1 MMKAVYINEFGGP
14 ENLEIR
20 EIAEPGTPGDG
31 QILVRVLFAGI
42 NRADI
47 LQRRGLYPGPKGYD
61 PHRPGLEFAGIVEA
75 VGDDV
80 DQYSVGDH
88 VMGITSG
95 EAQSELVLVDQRH
108 AISTDGLSPEQAG
121 AIPEVYVTAHD
132 ALVTLAN
139 VAAGETVLIHAI
151 ASGVGLAAAQIAKAK
166 GATVIGTTRSPEKA
180 SKLSDTSGKFS
191 RWIDHVIVT
200 DDGPLF
206 ADKMLGLTDG
216 RGANVIID
224 LVGGDYFPEELR
236 AAASKGRIILVG
248 LTAGRKA
255 EFDMGLALTK
265 RVTIKGTVL
274 RSRSND
280 EKAAAV
286 TAMAED
292 LLPRFANGELIPII
306 DRIFPIE
313 EVADAHRYV
322 ESDKNIG
329 KVLLAFPHV

>member
-1 MMKAVYINEFGGP
+1 MIKAVYLKEFGGP

-20 EIAEPGTPGDG
+20 EIAEPGTPGTG
-31 QILVRVLFAGI
+31 QVLVRVFYAGV

-80 DQYSVGDH
+80 DQFLAGEQ

-95 EAQSELVLVDQRH
+95 EAQSELILVDHRH
-108 AISTDGLSPEQAG
+108 AISADGLSPEQAG

-132 ALVTLAN
+132 ALVTQAN
-139 VAAGETVLIHAI
+139 VAAGESVLIHAI
-151 ASGVGLAAAQIAKAK
+151 ASGVGLAGAQIAKAK
-166 GATVIGTTRSPEKA
+166 GARVIGTTRSPEKA
-180 SKLSDTSGKFS
+180 AKLSDANGEFS

-200 DDGPLF
+200 DEGPLF
-206 ADKMLGLTDG
+206 ADKVLELTVG
-216 RGANVIID
+216 HGADVVID

-255 EFDMGLALTK
+255 EFDMGLALAK

-286 TAMAED
+286 KAMADD
-292 LLPRFANGELIPII
+292 LLPWFPDGELRPIV

-322 ESDKNIG
+322 ESDMNIG

>member
-14 ENLEIR
+14 GNLEIR
-20 EIAEPGTPGDG
+20 EIAEPGTPGTG
-31 QILVRVLFAGI
+31 QVLVRVFYAGV

-95 EAQSELVLVDQRH
+95 EAQAEQVLIDHRH
-108 AISTDGLSPEQAG
+108 AVSADGFSPEEAG
-121 AIPEVYVTAHD
+121 AIPEVYITAHD
-132 ALVTLAN
+132 ALVTQAN
-139 VAAGETVLIHAI
+139 VSAGETVLIHAI
-151 ASGVGLAAAQIAKAK
+151 ASGVGLAAAQIAKAH
-166 GATVIGTTRSPEKA
+166 GTTVIGTTRSPEKA
-180 SKLSDTSGKFS
+180 ARLSDTNSEFS

-200 DDGPLF
+200 NDGPLF
-206 ADKMLGLTDG
+206 ADKVLELTDEH
-216 RGANVIID
+216 GADVVID

-236 AAASKGRIILVG
+236 AVASKGRITLVG

-255 EFDMGLALTK
+255 EFDMGLALAK

-274 RSRSND
+274 RSRSDD

-286 TAMAED
+286 KAMADD
-292 LLPRFANGELIPII
+292 LLPRFPDGELRPIV

-313 EVADAHRYV
+313 EVADAHQYV
-322 ESDKNIG
+322 ESDMNIG